1 MANFTAGLFKQPTAN
16 SEAGAIAMSKASSDF
31 SKSLLDIGNT
41 FNKMKD
47 QELLNVRQ
55 AKADKRADEL
65 FNQKKAL
72 FKQQQD
78 EYKKELA
85 QKAIEDNAEEAF
97 ATNYVRDGSMS
108 DVFTD
113 NEKAIKSKF
122 DITTDEDR
130 RLNDYYN
137 QVQQAA
143 DKINSGNSSL
153 DYIQA
158 QKAMPMPDDL
168 KPIQAKYDALSENQN
183 MVLGKAIN
191 DPDTQVDD
199 YTKAKMVLEDNPHSK
214 FAMEQFLKVDQS
226 KKLVEAKRKKQRNAL
241 AKALAA
247 AQAKQSL
254 ATSIIKTSGGTTK
267 ASMPVGGK
275 EYNKQIDN
283 MTKNQVKL
291 DSFIGDMS
299 DSTGKSKL
307 ATSFRRDKQTLK
319 KVQEYIEQRKKLGL
333 PADTIIAEVKSGF
346 NKQGHWIGPDDI
358 TIKSPETSKNNL
370 IGAVNYNLRQNQRV
384 TPTTKSS
391 SVPASAKLKLV
402 NGAMDTALLKAQ
414 LKELNKTPQQL
425 ARERALASK
434 KRFVELEE
442 LPNSTKATVTTPTS
456 KKVIVKKKPSKN
468 EGDTSTTKEEVVKK
482 PKTFTFNFD
491 ETNPKD
497 VTKNKDKLLFVIDSL
512 KSKGDKNSLAEAARL
527 TKVLVDNGIK
537 DPSDLTDTLKNP
549 IKVDNTTKPK
559 KEVVPGEF
567 KGLDLTSTDKVYKN
581 RDAIKAR
588 VKELESKGTRK
599 SLLAAIKLQS
609 ILDKALDANKKV
621 IDFNPLEEFN
631 SSINATKT
639 LLRSPQQGLNDF
651 LHDTFSSPED
661 RLNYKLNKLKH

>member
-16 SEAGAIAMSKASSDF
+16 SGAGAIAMSKASSDF

-41 FNKMKD
+41 FSKMKD
-47 QELLNVRQ
+47 QELLSVRQ

-65 FNQKKAL
+65 FNQKQVL
-72 FKQQQD
+72 FKQQQA

-97 ATNYVRDGSMS
+97 ATNYVRDDSMS

-143 DKINSGNSSL
+143 NKINSGNSSL

-199 YTKAKMVLEDNPHSK
+199 YTKAKMVLEANPHSK
-214 FAMEQFLKVDQS
+214 FAMDQFLKADQS
-226 KKLVEAKRKKQRNAL
+226 KKLVEAKRKKQRNEL
-241 AKALAA
+241 AKSLAA

-267 ASMPVGGK
+267 ASMPIGGK

-291 DSFIGDMS
+291 DSFIGDMT

-307 ATSFRRDKQTLK
+307 ATSFRSDKQTLK

-333 PADTIIAEVKSGF
+333 PADTIISEVKSGF
-346 NKQGHWIGPDDI
+346 NKQGHWVGPNDI
-358 TIKSPETSKNNL
+358 TIKAPETSKNNL

-384 TPTTKSS
+384 MPTAKSS
-391 SVPASAKLKLV
+391 SISASDKLKLV

-425 ARERALASK
+425 ARERELASK
-434 KRFVELEE
+434 KRFVELED

-456 KKVIVKKKPSKN
+456 KKVIVKKKPPKN
-468 EGDTSTTKEEVVKK
+468 EGGTNIGTNNKEEVVKK
-482 PKTFTFNFD
+482 PKTFTLNFD
-491 ETNPKD
+491 ETSPKD
-497 VTKNKDKLLFVIDSL
+497 VAKNKDKILFVIDSL
-512 KSKGDKNSLAEAARL
+512 KSKGDKNSLAEATRL
-527 TKVLVDNGIK
+527 TKVLTDNGIK
-537 DPSDLTDTLKNP
+537 DPSVLTDTLNNP
-549 IKVDNTTKPK
+549 VKVGSKPK
-559 KEVVPGEF
+559 TLNTAETLEQ
-567 KGLDLTSTDKVYKN
+567 
-581 RDAIKAR
+581 AIEKA
-588 VKELESKGTRK
+588 
-599 SLLAAIKLQS
+599 KLQYGS
-609 ILDKALDANKKV
+609 TLGKK
-621 IDFNPLEEFN
+621 DRYSKNGYRSKRKLEEAQAKLTEFN
-631 SSINATKT
+631 KN
-639 LLRSPQQGLNDF
+639 
-651 LHDTFSSPED
+651 
-661 RLNYKLNKLKH
+661 NKLSRSDLLKRLSNPNVNYREKQRLRKLLNN

>member
-16 SEAGAIAMSKASSDF
+16 SGAGAIAMSKASSDF

-41 FNKMKD
+41 FSKMKD
-47 QELLNVRQ
+47 QELLSVRQ

-65 FNQKKAL
+65 FNQKQVL
-72 FKQQQD
+72 FKQQQA

-97 ATNYVRDGSMS
+97 ATNYVRDDSMS

-130 RLNDYYN
+130 RLSDYYN

-158 QKAMPMPDDL
+158 QKAIPMPDDL

-183 MVLGKAIN
+183 TVLGKAIN

-199 YTKAKMVLEDNPHSK
+199 YTKAKMVLEANPHSK
-214 FAMEQFLKVDQS
+214 FAMDQFLKADQS
-226 KKLVEAKRKKQRNAL
+226 KKLVEAKRKKQRNDL
-241 AKALAA
+241 AKSLAA

-254 ATSIIKTSGGTTK
+254 AASIIKTSGGTTK
-267 ASMPVGGK
+267 VSMPVGGK

-307 ATSFRRDKQTLK
+307 ATSFRGNKQTLK

-333 PADTIIAEVKSGF
+333 PADTIISEVKSGF
-346 NKQGHWIGPDDI
+346 DKQGHWVGSDDI
-358 TIKSPETSKNNL
+358 TIKTPNTSKNNL

-384 TPTTKSS
+384 MPTAKSS
-391 SVPASAKLKLV
+391 GISTSTKLKLV

-456 KKVIVKKKPSKN
+456 KKVIINKKPSKN
-468 EGDTSTTKEEVVKK
+468 EGGINNTKEEVIKK
-482 PKTFTFNFD
+482 PKTFTLNFD
-491 ETNPKD
+491 EANPKD
-497 VTKNKDKLLFVIDSL
+497 VAKNKDKILFVIDSL
-512 KSKGDKNSLAEAARL
+512 KSKGDKDSLSEAVRL
-527 TKVLVDNGIK
+527 TKILTDNGIK
-537 DPSDLTDTLKNP
+537 DPNDLTDTLEHP
-549 IKVDNTTKPK
+549 IKIDNTVNSK
-559 KEVVPGEF
+559 KNVVPEEF
-567 KGLDLTSTDKVYKN
+567 KGLDLTSTYKVYKN
-581 RDAIKAR
+581 RDEIKTR

-609 ILDKALDANKKV
+609 ILDKALKANKKV
-621 IDFNPLEEFN
+621 IGFNPIKEFN

-661 RLNYKLNKLKH
+661 RLNYKLNNLKH